1 VRRLLRRKHCNLFES
16 YLAKKDILIKNS
28 VHSGLNIQQIGNY
41 NDLNINMSMLG
52 LYYSKGDSNQLEI
65 DKEETSTKI
74 VQVGQN
80 NSIKDLSIYANNNVN
95 MELTQQGN
103 NQNIQNFGSNS
114 ISENMKVLQSGNG
127 VCDYYKS

>member
-1 VRRLLRRKHCNLFES
+1 
-16 YLAKKDILIKNS
+16 
-28 VHSGLNIQQIGNY
+28 
-41 NDLNINMSMLG
+41 
-52 LYYSKGDSNQLEI
+52 
-65 DKEETSTKI
+65 

-114 ISENMKVLQSGNG
+114 ISENMKVIQSGNG
-127 VCDYYKS
+127 

>member
-1 VRRLLRRKHCNLFES
+1 
-16 YLAKKDILIKNS
+16 
-28 VHSGLNIQQIGNY
+28 
-41 NDLNINMSMLG
+41 
-52 LYYSKGDSNQLEI
+52 
-65 DKEETSTKI
+65 

-80 NSIKDLSIYANNNVN
+80 NSIKDLQFANNNVN

-127 VCDYYKS
+127 LL

>member
-1 VRRLLRRKHCNLFES
+1 LLFVPET
-16 YLAKKDILIKNS
+16 YLNIKRYSNKNS

-41 NDLNINMSMLG
+41 NDLNINMRG
-52 LYYSKGDSNQLEI
+52 EYVRVDIIQRDSNQLEI
-65 DKEETSTKI
+65 DKDKSNNKI

-114 ISENMKVLQSGNG
+114 ISENRRI
-127 VCDYYKS
+127 